1 MEHHHY
7 RMARTHKKVSVPP
20 SVEPPVWTPVTAAEG
35 VERALRML
43 EGRWKFLILFQLFG
57 GGVRRFSELE
67 RAIPAVTQK
76 MLAQQ
81 LRQLERDGI
90 VQRTVYPVI
99 PPKVEYSLT
108 PWGQSLCPVLDAI
121 LKWASAPG
129 RPVVAG
135 DPKD

>member
-1 MEHHHY
+1 ME
-7 RMARTHKKVSVPP
+7 RTHKKVSNL
-20 SVEPPVWTPVTAAEG
+20 PVKKSTQWTRITAAEG
-35 VERALRML
+35 VEEALRML

-57 GGVRRFSELE
+57 GQVMRFSDLE

-81 LRQLERDGI
+81 LRQLEKDGI
-90 VQRTVYPVI
+90 VHRTVYPVV

-121 LKWASAPG
+121 LKWASARDQFTDCKG
-129 RPVVAG
+129 GEER
-135 DPKD
+135 

>member
-1 MEHHHY
+1 
-7 RMARTHKKVSVPP
+7 MARTHKKVSVKN
-20 SVEPPVWTPVTAAEG
+20 SVKRTREKPVRWTRLTAAEG
-35 VERALRML
+35 VERALCML

-57 GGVRRFSELE
+57 GKVMRFSDLE

-81 LRQLERDGI
+81 LRQLEKDGI
-90 VQRTVYPVI
+90 VHRKVYPVV

-121 LKWASAPG
+121 LKWAANHPSLVDDEA
-129 RPVVAG
+129 VQA
-135 DPKD
+135 

>member
-1 MEHHHY
+1 M
-7 RMARTHKKVSVPP
+7 KPP
-20 SVEPPVWTPVTAAEG
+20 IPWTRLTAAQG
-35 VERALRML
+35 VEEALRML

-57 GGVRRFSELE
+57 GNVMRFSDLE

-81 LRQLERDGI
+81 LRQLEKDGI

-99 PPKVEYSLT
+99 PPKVEYTLT

-121 LKWASAPG
+121 LKWAAA
-129 RPVVAG
+129 REELQ
-135 DPKD
+135 

>member
-1 MEHHHY
+1 
-7 RMARTHKKVSVPP
+7 MARTHKKVSVKNPAKRAKKA
-20 SVEPPVWTPVTAAEG
+20 VQWTPLTAAEG

-57 GGVRRFSELE
+57 GQVKRFSDLE

-81 LRQLERDGI
+81 LRQLEKDGI
-90 VQRTVYPVI
+90 VHRKVYPVV

-108 PWGQSLCPVLDAI
+108 EWGQSLCPVLDAI
-121 LKWASAPG
+121 LKWAANPPPG
-129 RPVVAG
+129 GSEAA
-135 DPKD
+135 DA